1 MNFIKANQVRHWIFG
16 LCLLFSLPLAAL
28 EVKGLFEVEVVAN
41 SQSAEARDMAIK
53 QALSV
58 VLERI
63 LVTEDI
69 SKIPVAQ
76 QMLSAAGSYV
86 KQSQYSLLP
95 ADESAATDARLF
107 RVQFD
112 EDLILEAMRKSQVGV
127 WSEIRP
133 ETLLWLIVDEGEARQ
148 FYNADALP
156 EIDAAL
162 TITAKLKG
170 LPLIFPL
177 LDIEEQQKISIT
189 DVLGADSRNLLAVST
204 RYDAPAIMAGL
215 LVKKGSCW
223 QADWAFHFDGK
234 IKQWNS
240 PCEPLK
246 TTLSIG
252 IKGAYDVLSAYYGV
266 KPEAGNAS
274 VALSSN

>member
-1 MNFIKANQVRHWIFG
+1 MNFIQADQVRHWVFG
-16 LCLLFSLPLAAL
+16 LCLLFTQPLAAL
-28 EVKGLFEVEVVAN
+28 EVKGLFEIEVVAN
-41 SQSAEARDMAIK
+41 SQSVEARDMAIK
-53 QALSV
+53 QALSA

-63 LVTEDI
+63 LVSEDI
-69 SKIPVAQ
+69 AKIPVAQ

-95 ADESAATDARLF
+95 ADESAATDSRLF

-112 EDLILEAMRKSQVGV
+112 EDLVLEAVRKSQIGV

-133 ETLLWLIVDEGEARQ
+133 ETLLWLIVDENGARQ
-148 FYNADALP
+148 FYNPDLMP

-162 TITAKLKG
+162 THAAKLKG

-177 LDIEEQQKISIT
+177 LDIEEQQKISVT
-189 DVLGADSRNLLAVST
+189 DVLGADSRNLLAAST
-204 RYDAPAIMAGL
+204 RYDAPAIMAGHV
-215 LVKKGSCW
+215 VKKGVCW

-234 IKQWNS
+234 IKQWHS
-240 PCEPLK
+240 ACEPLN
-246 TTLSIG
+246 TTLTGG

-266 KPEAGNAS
+266 KPESGSSSSAS
-274 VALSSN
+274 Q